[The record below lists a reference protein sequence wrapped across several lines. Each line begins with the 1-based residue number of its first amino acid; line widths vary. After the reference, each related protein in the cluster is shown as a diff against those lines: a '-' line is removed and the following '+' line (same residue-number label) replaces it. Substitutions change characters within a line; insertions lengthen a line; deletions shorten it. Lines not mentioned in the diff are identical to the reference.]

1 MSAVVYRAPM
11 INPRGA
17 NLYDAWID
25 GGLRVRDGRIEALG
39 DFDAVMRVGEAHD
52 RVETLEGVIVPG
64 FADVHIHWVQHP
76 VRGAFEEALMPWLR
90 EHIWPEETRYAD
102 QDFARAAAQR
112 FFADTVRA
120 GTVMGMS
127 YSSAHAEAVRIADQA
142 RVGDWM
148 VGDVVMEHGA
158 PEALTRASVHEAVEL
173 DRRASGLGTERYV
186 VSPRFALNC
195 SPRLMAELGVY
206 ARVGGFHVQTHL
218 SESPGEIREVLREFP
233 DAEDYTDVYDR
244 AGLLGPRS
252 VLGHCVHLS
261 PREWAVLR
269 ARGSWIAHCPSS
281 NEALDSGRMD
291 LEAVRR
297 HGIPYALA
305 SDVGAGPSH
314 SLLHVMQ
321 RYLDAHRAAGVA
333 VSAVEALYRATLA
346 GAECMGRDAVAGNL
360 DAGKRADFVLL
371 PAPGGQLDVE
381 GWIGEWTR
389 GGMAELE
396 GRPLATWIAGARHD
410 PPAAPPRTASA

>member
-11 INPRGA
+11 LNPRGA
-17 NLYDAWID
+17 DTLDAWAD
-25 GGLRVRDGRIEALG
+25 GGLRVRDGRIEAIG

-52 RVETLEGVIVPG
+52 HVEVLEGVIVPG

-76 VRGAFEEALMPWLR
+76 VRGAFEASLMPWLR
-90 EHIWPEETRYAD
+90 EHIWPEEMRYAD
-102 QDFARAAAQR
+102 EVFAAAAARR
-112 FFADTVRA
+112 FYTDTVRA

-127 YSSAHAEAVRIADQA
+127 YSSAHADAVRIADDA

-148 VGDVVMEHGA
+148 TGDVVMEHGA
-158 PEALTRASVHEAVEL
+158 PEALTRASVHEAIEL
-173 DRRASGLGTERYV
+173 DRRASGLGAERYV
-186 VSPRFALNC
+186 VTPRFALNC
-195 SPRLMAELGVY
+195 TPRLMADLGAY

-218 SESPGEIREVLREFP
+218 SESAAEIREVLREFP
-233 DAEDYTDVYDR
+233 EADDYTDIYDR
-244 AGLLGPRS
+244 AGLLGPRT

-261 PREWAVLR
+261 AREWAVLR
-269 ARGSWIAHCPSS
+269 ARGCWIAHCPSS

-321 RYLDAHRAAGVA
+321 RFLEIHRAADVA
-333 VSAVEALYRATLA
+333 VSGTEALYRATLA
-346 GAECMGRDAVAGNL
+346 GAECMGRSVVAGNL
-360 DAGKRADFVLL
+360 DASKRADFVLL
-371 PAPGGQLDVE
+371 PSPGGPLDAE

-389 GGMAELE
+389 GAMHELE
-396 GRPLATWIAGARHD
+396 NRPLATWIAGERHD
-410 PPAAPPRTASA
+410 PATVSVNPPPP